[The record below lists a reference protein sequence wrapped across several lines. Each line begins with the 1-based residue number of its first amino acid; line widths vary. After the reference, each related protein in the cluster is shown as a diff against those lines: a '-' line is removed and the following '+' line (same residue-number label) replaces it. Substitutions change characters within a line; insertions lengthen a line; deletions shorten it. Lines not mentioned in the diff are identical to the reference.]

1 MLILNKPL
9 NQNRMKAW
17 QDLEENP
24 HISLYHTRVSLWYLD
39 MGVKIEKFDDDGHI
53 EVKNTMTPNEK
64 FRDVSYDE
72 REIFDKQGWEA
83 GCLTVNIN
91 VINEKIEWQEH
102 LIDSNCITSPESM
115 QKKIKKNRDKLLY
128 YQQRLV
134 KFVTP

>member
-1 MLILNKPL
+1 
-9 NQNRMKAW
+9 MKAW

>member
-1 MLILNKPL
+1 
-9 NQNRMKAW
+9 MKAW

-24 HISLYHTRVSLWYLD
+24 HVSLYHTRVSLWYLD
-39 MGVKIEKFDDDGHI
+39 MGVKIEKFDEDGHI

-64 FRDVSYDE
+64 FRDVCDDE

-102 LIDSNCITSPESM
+102 LIDSNCISSPEAM
-115 QKKIKKNRDKLLY
+115 QKKIQKNRDKLLY

>member
-1 MLILNKPL
+1 
-9 NQNRMKAW
+9 
-17 QDLEENP
+17 
-24 HISLYHTRVSLWYLD
+24 
-39 MGVKIEKFDDDGHI
+39 MGVKIEKFDEDGHI

>member
-1 MLILNKPL
+1 
-9 NQNRMKAW
+9 MKAW

-24 HISLYHTRVSLWYLD
+24 HVSLYHTRVSLWYLD

-72 REIFDKQGWEA
+72 REVFDKQGWEA